1 MLYLGKAEMYS
12 DCNVIS
18 CFQVMKT
25 NWKIRNTGV
34 YALDAW
40 LTKYVVAK
48 PKEKREIKQ
57 SIVIQLFYLQ
67 AEGSSQKEVADPKIK
82 SEVAESEATIS
93 PTSEN
98 GSYQT
103 ENEDED
109 ASAKG
114 ESCETEVL
122 NNEDKSLT
130 EATFFVGDDTK
141 NEEEEEI
148 EEVEEEEAQRDVRP
162 NSQGEE
168 GGSVFTENP
177 LAGFDGIVEGGAK
190 SEGFHLTDVKG
201 NDLTGLEREEIIG
214 IKDQLDPIEQ
224 GEITNGYVSQAN
236 DEENDDANA
245 SAVISEGSHPLQ
257 EKEYESLGPRTKEIA
272 SSKNQLIQNEPSKL
286 TNESEGKGEDFVEHV
301 NSSKKSVIGREDV
314 TELKQANGE
323 VQAEG
328 CEANIEGL
336 QVSYHGSGSQLK
348 FGHSHSSVE
357 LGRMAS
363 TEGESNGEKS
373 PERRRIGAR
382 FRNISV
388 GNRVPKMNIFAT
400 AQARG
405 RTLIPELRN
414 KLSSF
419 SQQVRSRSPRLNPKP
434 RQSSDSESNSNKKQT
449 RKKCRTRIIELW
461 CQA

>member
-1 MLYLGKAEMYS
+1 MINQICRS
-12 DCNVIS
+12 
-18 CFQVMKT
+18 KT
-25 NWKIRNTGV
+25 KRKKGNK
-34 YALDAW
+34 
-40 LTKYVVAK
+40 TKH
-48 PKEKREIKQ
+48 
-57 SIVIQLFYLQ
+57 SNSTLLLLQ
-67 AEGSSQKEVADPKIK
+67 ADGSSQKEVADPKIK

-114 ESCETEVL
+114 ERCETEVL

-130 EATFFVGDDTK
+130 EATFVVGDDTK

-148 EEVEEEEAQRDVRP
+148 EEVEEEEAQRGVRP

-449 RKKCRTRIIELW
+449 RKKCRTRIIEL
-461 CQA
+461 

>member
-1 MLYLGKAEMYS
+1 M
-12 DCNVIS
+12 
-18 CFQVMKT
+18 
-25 NWKIRNTGV
+25 
-34 YALDAW
+34 
-40 LTKYVVAK
+40 
-48 PKEKREIKQ
+48 
-57 SIVIQLFYLQ
+57 
-67 AEGSSQKEVADPKIK
+67 
-82 SEVAESEATIS
+82 
-93 PTSEN
+93 
-98 GSYQT
+98 
-103 ENEDED
+103 
-109 ASAKG
+109 
-114 ESCETEVL
+114 
-122 NNEDKSLT
+122 
-130 EATFFVGDDTK
+130 
-141 NEEEEEI
+141 
-148 EEVEEEEAQRDVRP
+148 
-162 NSQGEE
+162 
-168 GGSVFTENP
+168 
-177 LAGFDGIVEGGAK
+177 
-190 SEGFHLTDVKG
+190 KG

-272 SSKNQLIQNEPSKL
+272 SSKNQLIQNEPSKQ
-286 TNESEGKGEDFVEHV
+286 TNESEDKGEDFVEHV
-301 NSSKKSVIGREDV
+301 NSSKKSIIGREDV

-449 RKKCRTRIIELW
+449 RKKCRTRIIEL
-461 CQA
+461 